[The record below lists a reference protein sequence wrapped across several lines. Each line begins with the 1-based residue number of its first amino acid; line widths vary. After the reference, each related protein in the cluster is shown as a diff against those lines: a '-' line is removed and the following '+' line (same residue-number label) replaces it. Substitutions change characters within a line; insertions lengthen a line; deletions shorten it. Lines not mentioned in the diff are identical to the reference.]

1 MKNLLIIILGV
12 FVFVACKKKNDA
24 CMPASA
30 ASEADQLAAFCNKY
44 SINYTVDPNGIYYEI
59 VEAGSGASPNLN
71 SIITVAYTASTLD
84 GNVVEDYTNTNNPL
98 TSQLSEFIECWR
110 IALPYIQ
117 RGGHI
122 KMVAPSSL
130 AYGCTGL
137 TSENI
142 PANSPLYYDIVLL
155 NVE

>member
-1 MKNLLIIILGV
+1 MKHVLIIMLGV
-12 FVFVACKKKNDA
+12 FALMSCKKNNAA
-24 CMPASA
+24 CMPVSA
-30 ASEADQLAAFCNKY
+30 DAEADKLAAFCNKY
-44 SINYTVDPNGIYYEI
+44 SIKYTVDANGIYYEI
-59 VEAGSGASPNLN
+59 VEPGSGVSPSLN
-71 SIITVAYTASTLD
+71 SIVTVAYTASTLD
-84 GNVVEDYTNTNNPL
+84 GNVVEDHTNNTL
-98 TSQLSEFIECWR
+98 TSKLSEFIECWR

-142 PANSPLYYDIVLL
+142 PPDSPLYYDIVLL